1 MTTGKDLVLYIIQ
14 NNLLDEPVV
23 KDGNFIGFLS
33 PMDAAVKKNVGPATI
48 GVLIGIDKLD
58 CYKLKDTRQIP
69 INQLEK

>member
-1 MTTGKDLVLYIIQ
+1 MITGRDLIVYILQ
-14 NNLLDEPVV
+14 NHLEDEPVI

-33 PMDAAVKKNVGPATI
+33 PNDAAVKKNVGPATI

-69 INQLEK
+69 INQL